1 MSSEK
6 LAIRVRHV
14 GKSYSIYDRP
24 QDRLKRAMFARLG
37 RWLPGFADRAHQAA
51 TEFHALNDVSLEIA
65 RGQTVGVI
73 GRNGSGKSTLLQII
87 CGTLAPTTGD
97 VQVHGRVAAL
107 LELGAGFN
115 PEFTGR
121 ENVYLNAALL
131 GLTRKQIDERL
142 DAIFKF
148 ADIGEFVDQPVKKY
162 SSGMYVRL
170 AFAVL
175 AHVDADVLI
184 IDEALAVGDAFFTQK
199 CMRFLRSFMEHGTV
213 LFVSHDTNA
222 VINLCERVVWLD
234 KGTVQAAGPAKEICE
249 QYLEAYYQ
257 TQHEASGA
265 VTGGQKN
272 AVLSGSVEVSE
283 HFHDQRADLINSSV
297 CRNDLEIFEFREQS
311 KGFGLG
317 GAKVTHVGLVDDEG
331 RRLTW
336 AVGGESVSIEVR
348 AETIEPLERPIIGF
362 IVRDRL
368 GQNLFG
374 DNTYITTQHSPLHTE
389 ARTVLTARFRFH
401 MPRMPVGD
409 YSITAAIANGT
420 QEDHVVHDWVHD
432 AIIFKSHST
441 SVATGLLGLPMRSVE
456 LEKAA
461 VHEQA

>member
-1 MSSEK
+1 MSSDN
-6 LAIRVRHV
+6 LAIRVNHV

-24 QDRLKRAMFARLG
+24 QDRLKRAIFYRLG
-37 RWLPGFADRAHQAA
+37 LLLPGFNVRAEAAA
-51 TEFHALNDVSLEIA
+51 TEFHALKDVSLDIA

-87 CGTLAPTTGD
+87 CGTLAPSAGD

-121 ENVYLNAALL
+121 ENVYLNATLL
-131 GLTRKQIDERL
+131 GLKRKQIDERL
-142 DAIFKF
+142 EAIFEF
-148 ADIGEFVDQPVKKY
+148 ADIGAFIDQPVKKY

-199 CMRFLRSFMEHGTV
+199 CMRFLRTFMKTGTV

-234 KGTVQAAGPAKEICE
+234 KGSVRAVGPAKDICE

-257 TQHEASGA
+257 AQHEASGA
-265 VTGGQKN
+265 AVSGQRN
-272 AVLSGSVEVSE
+272 AVLSGSVKVDQ
-283 HFHDQRADLINSSV
+283 HYHDQRSDLINGSAY
-297 CRNDLEIFEFREQS
+297 RNDIEVFTFQEDANS
-311 KGFGLG
+311 FGLG
-317 GAKVTHVGLVDDEG
+317 GAKITHVGLVDDEG

-336 AVGGESVSIEVR
+336 VVGGESVCVEVR
-348 AETIEPLERPIIGF
+348 VKTLQPLARPIIGF
-362 IVRDRL
+362 LARDRL

-374 DNTYITTQHSPLHTE
+374 ENTYITTQLTPMHTI
-389 ARTVLTARFRFH
+389 AGTTLTARFRFH

-409 YSITAAIANGT
+409 YSITAAVADGT
-420 QEDHVVHDWVHD
+420 QDEHVVHHWVHD

-441 SVATGLLGLPMRSVE
+441 SVSTGLLGLPMRSVE
-456 LEKAA
+456 LES
-461 VHEQA
+461 E

>member
-1 MSSEK
+1 MSSDN
-6 LAIRVRHV
+6 LAIRVNHV
-14 GKSYSIYDRP
+14 SKSYSIYDRP
-24 QDRLKRAMFARLG
+24 QDRLKRAMFQRLG
-37 RWLPGFADRAHQAA
+37 LLLPSFNVRAQAAA
-51 TEFHALNDVSLEIA
+51 TEFHALKDVSLDIA

-87 CGTLAPTTGD
+87 CGTLAPSTGD
-97 VQVHGRVAAL
+97 VQVRGRVAAL

-131 GLTRKQIDERL
+131 GLNRKQIEARL
-142 DAIFKF
+142 ESIFEF
-148 ADIGEFVDQPVKKY
+148 ADIGAFVDQPVKKY

-199 CMRFLRSFMEHGTV
+199 CMRFLRAFMKTGTV

-222 VINLCERVVWLD
+222 VVNLCERVVWLD
-234 KGTVQAAGPAKEICE
+234 KGCVRAVGPAKEICE

-257 TQHEASGA
+257 VQHEASGA
-265 VTGGQKN
+265 TPSGQRN
-272 AVLSGSVEVSE
+272 AVLSGSVQVDQ
-283 HFHDQRADLINSSV
+283 HYHDQRSDVINGSA
-297 CRNDLEIFEFREQS
+297 CRNDIEVFTFEEEAN
-311 KGFGLG
+311 GFGLG
-317 GAKVTHVGLVDDEG
+317 GAKITHVGLLDDER

-336 AVGGESVSIEVR
+336 VVGGESVCVEVR
-348 AETIEPLERPIIGF
+348 AETLQPLARPIIGF
-362 IVRDRL
+362 LVRDRL

-374 DNTYITTQHSPLHTE
+374 ENTYITTQVAPMHTG
-389 ARTVLTARFRFH
+389 AGTKLTARFRFH

-409 YSITAAIANGT
+409 YSITAAIADGT
-420 QEDHVVHDWVHD
+420 QGEHVVHHWLHD

-441 SVATGLLGLPMRSVE
+441 SVSTGLLGLPMRSVE
-456 LEKAA
+456 LES
-461 VHEQA
+461 E